1 MSLND
6 IKFEKTTGGLGR
18 PASNDDVISGLI
30 MTLNGKLSAIPA
42 ALELI
47 SNNTL
52 GVAKIKYFEQLS
64 ELGIVETPAGE
75 AALTDAQYSQN
86 AIVYHVREFFKMSP
100 KGTLYLCIKTT
111 GEVAKED
118 IKALQQHAQG
128 SIRQFGVLTLTMA
141 NLATYQTACT
151 EMEQTHQ
158 PASVVVGCGKGTL
171 TLAIL
176 KAAQDPVIIVSGRSN
191 VSVLVSC
198 DLDPAIVALLG
209 DDHFAYYS
217 CIGNLLG
224 AISNASVNECIAWVS
239 KFPCG
244 LTKPGFITGE
254 FLTDVSATDLNYIND
269 QQFIFVRTHVGD
281 AGNYYNDSFT
291 LDLATS
297 DYAFIENVRT
307 MDKATRGIRSK
318 MIPFLNA
325 PIYVDAKTGKLRV
338 DVVSYLEAL
347 AGEALEEM
355 EKAGELSGF
364 QATIDPDQNLLTTSQ
379 LQVVIKNVPVGVMRK
394 VNIKIGFTTKLS
406 N

>member
-18 PASNDDVISGLI
+18 PAANDDVISGLI
-30 MTLNGKLSAIPA
+30 MTLNGKLATIPV

-47 SNNTL
+47 ANNSL
-52 GVAKIKYFEQLS
+52 GVAKIKYFEQLA

-75 AALTDAQYSQN
+75 TALTDAQYSQN
-86 AIVYHVREFFKMSP
+86 AIVYHVREFFKMAP
-100 KGTLYLCIKTT
+100 KGTLYLCVKTT
-111 GEVAKED
+111 GEVSKDD

-128 SIRQFGVLTLTMA
+128 SIRQFGIFTLTMA
-141 NLATYQTACT
+141 NVALFQTAAA
-151 EMEQTHQ
+151 ELEQSHQ
-158 PASVVVGCGKGTL
+158 PASIVVGCGKGTL

-176 KAAQDPVIIVSGRSN
+176 KAAQDPVIIVAGRSN

-198 DLDPAIVALLG
+198 DLDPAVVALLG
-209 DDHFAYYS
+209 EDHFAYYS
-217 CIGNLLG
+217 CVGNLLG

-254 FLTDVSATDLNYIND
+254 FLTDVTATDLNLIND
-269 QQFIFVRTHVGD
+269 QRFIFVRTHVGD

-291 LDLATS
+291 LDLPTS

-318 MIPFLNA
+318 ILPFLNA
-325 PIYVDAKTGKLRV
+325 PIYVDAQSGKLRA
-338 DVVSYLEAL
+338 DMVSYLEAL

-355 EKAGELSGF
+355 EKAGELSGY
-364 QATIDPDQNLLTTSQ
+364 QASIDPDQNLLATSQ
-379 LQVVIKNVPVGVMRK
+379 LQVVIENVPVGVMRT

-406 N
+406 